1 MRPAIPYIMCMIHVI
16 YHSCSIVMTT
26 FLFNG
31 DDSQKHNFTT
41 PMISQPL
48 CIFFSSFLCFSLAQ
62 ENVQNCGRLRLQ
74 SGGCFPIIL
83 LLPSSK
89 KAIYVSL
96 APFCLGCLSQSAV
109 AQQSPHLLLS
119 RNHRLPLSFW
129 CEIPHFWEQTTKKTP
144 KSPSLAP
151 NFFLPPSISSL
162 TPQRALPFQP
172 SLELLGVRLQAPGKD
187 TCFPLHA

>member
-1 MRPAIPYIMCMIHVI
+1 MSMIYVI

-41 PMISQPL
+41 LMISQPL

-62 ENVQNCGRLRLQ
+62 ENVQNCGGLRLR

-129 CEIPHFWEQTTKKTP
+129 CETPHFWEQTTKKMHPSRPLWLQTF
-144 KSPSLAP
+144 SP
-151 NFFLPPSISSL
+151 L
-162 TPQRALPFQP
+162 TP
-172 SLELLGVRLQAPGKD
+172 SSAP
-187 TCFPLHA
+187 